1 MRAYGRSRETPC
13 HANGRA
19 PLKAYSDSAITWF
32 FVGLLLIAAIAAVL
46 GQMDIG

>member
-1 MRAYGRSRETPC
+1 MSRKRTSTLE
-13 HANGRA
+13 
-19 PLKAYSDSAITWF
+19 AYSDSAITWF